1 MSRVEGYQRRN
12 SARSQLDRVTG
23 WCVGGCEE
31 RAPLRVALDK
41 GSKERRKHLDFVFAN
56 DKPFRRTSS
65 PQNVRYAVSDRTSLL
80 AAIRLL

>member
-41 GSKERRKHLDFVFAN
+41 GSKERRKHLEFVFAN
-56 DKPFRRTSS
+56 DNFPTDVQAPKTSVT
-65 PQNVRYAVSDRTSLL
+65 PCLTALEAV
-80 AAIRLL
+80 